1 MLGDCVTHRAWAT
14 CGSRCQS
21 SHFAVCL
28 IICSCHGDGD
38 GDGDD
43 DGDDDDDDDG
53 ITCGG
58 TNLSSVYSLAVP
70 LVVSLNVSLP
80 EQVKVNT
87 TITAIAGL
95 SIKRPMHE
103 ISGLDK
109 IRKLNQTADIIIVK
123 WYSGSQLYNT
133 SQHALEGNLTT
144 TFSTVQLSLI
154 VPGNHYI
161 CVEASNLFSYQKT
174 CSLVFA
180 GIPITGLKLVAV
192 EQGRKASLFSPLF
205 PTLVVHLKYRILSG
219 SRPKFRFDFGDGGPS
234 FNVSNST
241 SGSDSLGSSCVT
253 VAHGFKQCGNVTVN
267 VTASNALSQLSLS
280 HQVNVKHYL
289 DSVEIVTDGSSC
301 INVEANVSTTLTARV
316 KFLNI
321 RQGCLV
327 SYEWDFNCS
336 SSANVT
342 TQGEGKVF
350 VLFAFS
356 LSSTVARPNGQP
368 RQAGVARGGRGHA
381 PPPPPEKF

>member
-1 MLGDCVTHRAWAT
+1 MLGDCVTHRAWGT
-14 CGSRCQS
+14 CGSRFQS

-28 IICSCHGDGD
+28 IICSCLGD

-43 DGDDDDDDDG
+43 DGDGDGDDDDDG

-58 TNLSSVYSLAVP
+58 TDLSSVYSLAVP
-70 LVVSLNVSLP
+70 LVVSLTVSLP

-87 TITAIAGL
+87 TITAITRL

-109 IRKLNQTADIIIVK
+109 IRKHNQTADIIIVK

-144 TFSTVQLSLI
+144 AFSTVQLLLI
-154 VPGNHYI
+154 IPGNHNI
-161 CVEASNLFSYQKT
+161 CVKASNLFSYQET

-180 GIPITGLKLVAV
+180 GIPITGLKLIAV
-192 EQGRKASLFSPLF
+192 KQDTKAPEGSPLL

-219 SRPKFRFDFGDGGPS
+219 TRPKFSFDFGDGGPS
-234 FNVSNST
+234 FNVSNSI

-253 VAHGFKQCGNVTVN
+253 VAHGFKQCGNVTVT

-280 HQVNVKHYL
+280 HQVNVKHRL
-289 DSVEIVTDGSSC
+289 DSVEIVTDGRSC
-301 INVEANVSTTLTARV
+301 INVEANVSTTLTARL
-316 KFLNI
+316 KFLNM

-327 SYEWDFNCS
+327 TYEWHFSGN

-356 LSSTVARPNGQP
+356 LSYNDR
-368 RQAGVARGGRGHA
+368 
-381 PPPPPEKF
+381 

>member
-1 MLGDCVTHRAWAT
+1 M
-14 CGSRCQS
+14 
-21 SHFAVCL
+21 
-28 IICSCHGDGD
+28 
-38 GDGDD
+38 
-43 DGDDDDDDDG
+43 
-53 ITCGG
+53 
-58 TNLSSVYSLAVP
+58 P

-87 TITAIAGL
+87 TITGITRL
-95 SIKRPMHE
+95 SIKRPIHE
-103 ISGLDK
+103 ISELEK

-133 SQHALEGNLTT
+133 SQHALQGNLTT

-154 VPGNHYI
+154 IPGNHNI
-161 CVEASNLFSYQKT
+161 CVQASNLFSYQKT
-174 CSLVFA
+174 CSLVIA
-180 GIPITGLKLVAV
+180 DIPITGLKLVAV
-192 EQGRKASLFSPLF
+192 QQGIPVPPMSPLL

-234 FNVSNST
+234 YSVSNSI

-253 VAHGFKQCGNVTVN
+253 VAHGFKQCGNVTVT

-280 HQVNVKHYL
+280 HQVNVKLYLLYL
-289 DSVEIVTDGSSC
+289 DSVDIVTDGRSC

-316 KFLNI
+316 KFLNMW
-321 RQGCLV
+321 QGCLV
-327 SYEWDFNCS
+327 SYEWHFNCN

-356 LSSTVARPNGQP
+356 LSCNDR
-368 RQAGVARGGRGHA
+368 
-381 PPPPPEKF
+381 

>member
-14 CGSRCQS
+14 CGSICQS

-43 DGDDDDDDDG
+43 DGDGDGDDDDDDDG

-70 LVVSLNVSLP
+70 LVASLTVSLP
-80 EQVKVNT
+80 EEVKVNT

-95 SIKRPMHE
+95 SIKRPVHE

-144 TFSTVQLSLI
+144 NFSTVQLSLI
-154 VPGNHYI
+154 IPGNHNI
-161 CVEASNLFSYQKT
+161 CVQASNLFSYQKT

-180 GIPITGLKLVAV
+180 GVPITGLKLVAV
-192 EQGRKASLFSPLF
+192 KQGTKAPDMSPLF

-234 FNVSNST
+234 FNVSNSP

-253 VAHGFKQCGNVTVN
+253 VAHGFTQCGNVTVT

-289 DSVEIVTDGSSC
+289 DSVEIVTDGRSC

-316 KFLNI
+316 KFLNM

-327 SYEWDFNCS
+327 SYEWHFNYNT
-336 SSANVT
+336 SANVT

-356 LSSTVARPNGQP
+356 LSENDR
-368 RQAGVARGGRGHA
+368 
-381 PPPPPEKF
+381 